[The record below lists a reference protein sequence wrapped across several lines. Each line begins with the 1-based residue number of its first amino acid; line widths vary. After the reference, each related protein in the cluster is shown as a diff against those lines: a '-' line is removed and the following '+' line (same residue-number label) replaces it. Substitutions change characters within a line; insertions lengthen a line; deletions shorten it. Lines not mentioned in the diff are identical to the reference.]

1 MRRNGAGVIDRM
13 TRACVCAGLL
23 LAPLGAAQAATED
36 DPWESINRPIFR
48 FNDTVDTY
56 ALKPLAKGYQAVT
69 PQFLEDGIHNMFRNL
84 GDVTNL
90 ANNILQL
97 KPHAAGSTPHA

>member
-1 MRRNGAGVIDRM
+1 MRRIGLIDRM

-23 LAPLGAAQAATED
+23 LAPVVAAQAATEE

-48 FNDTVDTY
+48 FNDTLDTY
-56 ALKPLAKGYQAVT
+56 ALKPLAQGYQAVT

-90 ANNILQL
+90 ATTCCSSSRTPPGLILR
-97 KPHAAGSTPHA
+97 G